1 MKQQNKRTCFSAIV
15 QFRNYFLNSQE
26 YKKLKKRSW
35 AREPEIVGGLVS
47 TITMAIVVVFMIIA
61 EFCGSGTMSHPAL
74 VLIKSYIAFNIVLI
88 IVVSIFGNGDIFSR
102 NDLADYERLGK
113 EIDRLIYDIV
123 TRCQDKTSLKYR
135 YSMDELDNDIKSI
148 ASVLNGMSRN
158 FRSILSIGYQ
168 FREFAES
175 MREFDDPERT
185 DITPIRNLI
194 ETFDSFELPDF
205 DQIYE
210 FVKAI
215 VYYDINCLDGLDF
228 GRINAIES
236 EQDTMLYDYAYSI
249 KNSAWARER
258 LEEFSAKELA
268 KIDDDAFFDGPDQST
283 QIYPIIMSIGMMDAS
298 GLNNKRIDKLCKKI
312 RKRNGKST
320 KKENKK
326 KVDWI

>member
-35 AREPEIVGGLVS
+35 AREPELVGGLVS
-47 TITMAIVVVFMIIA
+47 TITMIICVTFIIIA
-61 EFCGSGTMSHPAL
+61 EFCGSGTMFHPAV
-74 VLIKSYIAFNIVLI
+74 VLIKAFIAFNIVLI
-88 IVVSIFGNGDIFSR
+88 IVVSIFGHGDIFSR

-194 ETFDSFELPDF
+194 ETFDSFKLPDF

-215 VYYDINCLDGLDF
+215 VYYDINCLYDLEF
-228 GRINAIES
+228 GPYTVKP
-236 EQDTMLYDYAYSI
+236 EQDTILYDYAYSI

-258 LEEFSAKELA
+258 LEEFSAKDLA

-298 GLNNKRIDKLCKKI
+298 GLNKKRIDKLCKKI

-320 KKENKK
+320 KKVNKK

>member
-15 QFRNYFLNSQE
+15 QFRNYFLNSPE

-35 AREPEIVGGLVS
+35 AREPELVGGLVS
-47 TITMAIVVVFMIIA
+47 TIAMAICVIFMIIS

-74 VLIKSYIAFNIVLI
+74 DLIKSYIAFNIVLI

-123 TRCQDKTSLKYR
+123 TRCQDKTSLTYR

-215 VYYDINCLDGLDF
+215 VYYDINCLDGLEF
-228 GRINAIES
+228 GLKTVNS
-236 EQDTMLYDYAYSI
+236 EQDTILNDYAYSI

-268 KIDDDAFFDGPDQST
+268 KLDDDEYSDGTDQSNL
-283 QIYPIIMSIGMMDAS
+283 IYPIIMSIGMVESS
-298 GLNNKRIDKLCKKI
+298 GLNKKRIDKLCKKI
-312 RKRNGKST
+312 RKRNDKST

>member
-15 QFRNYFLNSQE
+15 QFRNYFLNSPE

-74 VLIKSYIAFNIVLI
+74 VLIKSYIAFDIVLI

-168 FREFAES
+168 FIEFAES

-283 QIYPIIMSIGMMDAS
+283 QIYPIIMSIGMTDAS
-298 GLNNKRIDKLCKKI
+298 GLNKKRIDKLCKKI

>member
-15 QFRNYFLNSQE
+15 QFRNYFLNSPE

-35 AREPEIVGGLVS
+35 AREPEIVGGLVN

-61 EFCGSGTMSHPAL
+61 EFCGSGTMSHPAV
-74 VLIKSYIAFNIVLI
+74 VLIKAFIAFNIVLI
-88 IVVSIFGNGDIFSR
+88 IVVSIFGHGDIFSR

-135 YSMDELDNDIKSI
+135 YSMEELDNNIKSI

-215 VYYDINCLDGLDF
+215 VYYDINCLYDLEFGLYTVKP
-228 GRINAIES
+228 
-236 EQDTMLYDYAYSI
+236 EQDTILYDYAYSI

-258 LEEFSAKELA
+258 LEEFSAKDLA

-298 GLNNKRIDKLCKKI
+298 GLNKKRIDKLCKKI

-320 KKENKK
+320 KKVNKK

>member
-15 QFRNYFLNSQE
+15 QFRNYFLNSPE

-35 AREPEIVGGLVS
+35 AREPEIVGGLVG
-47 TITMAIVVVFMIIA
+47 TITMAICLIFMIIA
-61 EFCGSGTMSHPAL
+61 EFCGSGTMTHPAL
-74 VLIKSYIAFNIVLI
+74 VLIKSYIAFDIVLI

-123 TRCQDKTSLKYR
+123 TRCQDKTSLTYR

-148 ASVLNGMSRN
+148 ASVLNGMARN
-158 FRSILSIGYQ
+158 FRSLLSIGYQ

-215 VYYDINCLDGLDF
+215 VYYDISCLDGLEF
-228 GRINAIES
+228 GLYTVKP
-236 EQDTMLYDYAYSI
+236 EQDTIMYDYAYSI

-258 LEEFSAKELA
+258 LEEWGAKELA
-268 KIDDDAFFDGPDQST
+268 KPDDDEYSDGPDKPIST
-283 QIYPIIMSIGMMDAS
+283 YPIIMSIGMVDAS
-298 GLNNKRIDKLCKKI
+298 GLNEKRIDKLCKKI

-320 KKENKK
+320 KKANKK

>member
-1 MKQQNKRTCFSAIV
+1 
-15 QFRNYFLNSQE
+15 
-26 YKKLKKRSW
+26 
-35 AREPEIVGGLVS
+35 
-47 TITMAIVVVFMIIA
+47 MIIA

-158 FRSILSIGYQ
+158 FRSLLSIDYQ
-168 FREFAES
+168 FTEFAES
-175 MREFDDPERT
+175 MREFELPAHT
-185 DITPIRNLI
+185 DITPIRNFI
-194 ETFDSFELPDF
+194 EAFDSFELPNF
-205 DQIYE
+205 DQIYD

-215 VYYDINCLDGLDF
+215 VCYDISCLDGLEF
-228 GRINAIES
+228 GLKTVNS
-236 EQDTMLYDYAYSI
+236 EQDTILNDYAYSI

-268 KIDDDAFFDGPDQST
+268 KLDDDEYSDGTDQYNL
-283 QIYPIIMSIGMMDAS
+283 IYPIIMSIGMVESS
-298 GLNNKRIDKLCKKI
+298 GLNKFQ
-312 RKRNGKST
+312 ST
-320 KKENKK
+320 PP
-326 KVDWI
+326 